1 VPVKEVQYRG
11 LILKAACFQVVG
23 TQRFIT
29 SLLICEAGSSD
40 QALVDLPVTHL
51 LFRDETEAIESTLGH
66 GRLLVDALSK
76 PRAARARRPDR
87 RPLRACLE

>member
-1 VPVKEVQYRG
+1 VPVTEVQYRG

-51 LFRDETEAIESTLGH
+51 LFRDETEAIESTLAH
-66 GRLLVDALSK
+66 GRLLIDVLSRGK
-76 PRAARARRPDR
+76 GKKFSSRRTPI
-87 RPLRACLE
+87 

>member
-1 VPVKEVQYRG
+1 MPVKEVQYRG
-11 LILKAACFQVVG
+11 LILKAACFEVVG

-51 LFRDETEAIESTLGH
+51 LFRDETEASNPPSLM
-66 GRLLVDALSK
+66 
-76 PRAARARRPDR
+76 AA
-87 RPLRACLE
+87 C